1 VLSWLLVAGLVIIW
15 VAFLIPFGSR
25 RASPTSTVEEF
36 ERKMGILADANRQ
49 SAGRWV
55 LTPRQGER
63 FMGPR
68 DRERVRVR
76 RRRKRILV
84 VLLESTALTLLIG
97 LFPPLRSMLVLTAI
111 LAGLLLVYVFVLLQL
126 RVQEV
131 QRIRLHRAR
140 LARAEGQQA
149 QLEAKARFERVPVE
163 ALRRTMAYA
172 GGNGNGNG
180 HGNGH
185 SNGNGN
191 GNGHAHVPEHLL
203 PPPQVDEVEN
213 LQVLL
218 DDDVHVVVRRS
229 DPDDRQALAR

>member
-1 VLSWLLVAGLVIIW
+1 VLSWLLVTGLVIIW

-25 RASPTSTVEEF
+25 RASPAATVEEF

-55 LTPRQGER
+55 LVPRKGER

-111 LAGLLLVYVFVLLQL
+111 LAGVLVLYVLLLLQI

-131 QRIRLHRAR
+131 QQLRLHRAR
-140 LARAEGQQA
+140 LARAEAREA
-149 QLEAKARFERVPVE
+149 QLEAQARFERVPVE
-163 ALRRTMAYA
+163 ALRRTMAHA
-172 GGNGNGNG
+172 GGNGNGHAN
-180 HGNGH
+180 GNGRAH
-185 SNGNGN
+185 ASNGNGH
-191 GNGHAHVPEHLL
+191 GHVPEDLL
-203 PPPQVDEVEN
+203 PEAGVDELEE

-218 DDDVHVVVRRS
+218 DDDVHVVLRRS
-229 DPDDRQALAR
+229 DPEDREALAR